1 MAHFSENAATKLSND
16 NALLQEE
23 LENTRNELVQARQ
36 TIIGLEAK
44 CCTSVTDKK
53 ETLSSTACTLE
64 AKSINEIKEKG
75 QHPPSLPVNDLQHEL
90 DELHDIMKALLIVS
104 ITILML
110 I

>member
-23 LENTRNELVQARQ
+23 LENTRSELVQARQ

-44 CCTSVTDKK
+44 CDTSVTNEK
-53 ETLSSTACTLE
+53 ETLNSTASALE
-64 AKSINEIKEKG
+64 VKSINEIKEKG
-75 QHPPSLPVNDLQHEL
+75 QHAPSLPVNDLQHEL
-90 DELHDIMKALLIVS
+90 DELHDKMKALLIVS
-104 ITILML
+104 ITNLML